1 MPSINSS
8 AGQANVSVT
17 KQPDGTITFSSPNW
31 PGASFGPNN
40 ETVAGHCGGVLDVT
54 SIAESI
60 KSDESRIKDKQYF
73 INDAFNQ
80 INDTTRNP
88 PYDPAYI
95 ANLKSQVAGAQNDI
109 QIIKDSLDSWNSL
122 DKQYSTLVDQ
132 VNAQDTAGA
141 PAGESQTNEQ
151 KNAAEA
157 QGVTNEPGTPAETT
171 TETVTNSDPT
181 VFTGESGNPAPQ
193 TAEGSDPSNTNQEQN
208 NTGGGGNDPLGSFI
222 SKIESGGRLN
232 GPPASNPSPATP
244 KWDGA
249 KDMRVIL
256 KIPPAYLG
264 LGISQEIVKAGGIV
278 FPYTPTISY
287 DTSASYGNSNPLHS
301 NYTQYFFKNS
311 SVSSITL
318 SGKFTVQNENEANI
332 WLSVV
337 QLGRVLTKMPFG
349 NDTKFLAGSAPPVLR
364 LYGYGQFVFENV
376 PVAITSF
383 KFDLPEGVDY
393 IYNSGS
399 GFHDSMAPVV
409 STISFTLIPMYSRQ
423 EIRDFGVD
431 KWVSGQLDGKGYL

>member
-1 MPSINSS
+1 MPTTNTSV
-8 AGQANVSVT
+8 GQANVSVT
-17 KQPDGTITFSSPNW
+17 KQPDGTITFSSNNW

-109 QIIKDSLDSWNSL
+109 QIIKDSIDSWNSL

-132 VNAQDTAGA
+132 VNAAEKADA
-141 PAGESQTNEQ
+141 PAGEAQTNEE

-157 QGVTNEPGTPAETT
+157 QGVTNEPGTPVTT
-171 TETVTNSDPT
+171 PTESITNSDPNE
-181 VFTGESGNPAPQ
+181 FTGQSGNPAPQ
-193 TAEGSDPSNTNQEQN
+193 TFEGSTPNSADQEQN
-208 NTGGGGNDPLGSFI
+208 NDGGGNLGIGLPGNFNAF
-222 SKIESGGRLN
+222 GRLA
-232 GPPASNPSPATP
+232 GVPSVNAAPATP
-244 KWDGA
+244 QWAGE
-249 KDMRVIL
+249 KDMRVTL
-256 KIPPAYLG
+256 KIPPAYFG
-264 LGISQEIVKAGGIV
+264 PNTASEIRSAGGIV

-287 DTSASYGNSNPLHS
+287 DSSASYGNSNPLHS

-311 SVSSITL
+311 SVSAITL

-332 WLSVV
+332 WLSIV
-337 QLGRVLTKMPFG
+337 QLGRILTKMPFG
-349 NDTKFLAGSAPPVLR
+349 TDTKFLAGSAPPVLR
-364 LYGYGQFVFENV
+364 LNGYGTYVFENV
-376 PVAITSF
+376 PVSVTSF

-399 GFHDSMAPVV
+399 GFKDSMAPVV

-423 EIRDFGVD
+423 EIRDFSVD
-431 KWVSGQLDGKGYL
+431 KWVSGGLDKKGYL